1 MSRQR
6 AGRTDSSGIIGLLED
21 ITTKQCLK
29 KANRN
34 FIQGVRK
41 QNRINHGSTQSR
53 LGETSEEKKAM

>member
-21 ITTKQCLK
+21 ITTKCLK

-41 QNRINHGSTQSR
+41 QNGINHGSTQSR